1 LGSLQLRVKR
11 FRARQ
16 LRTTWRGA
24 VKKLV
29 MTTLLL
35 AVVVLAAAAAP
46 AAAQM
51 PGQSQ
56 TGPAMNLFDEGR
68 HLKTDEEVKGEQER
82 ERAYKSGIS
91 KIPDQ
96 KVKVDPW
103 GAVRTT
109 PPTAANQRPPAK

>member
-1 LGSLQLRVKR
+1 VQ
-11 FRARQ
+11 
-16 LRTTWRGA
+16 
-24 VKKLV
+24 KLLT
-29 MTTLLL
+29 TTLLL
-35 AVVVLAAAAAP
+35 AGMMVP

-51 PGQSQ
+51 PGQSS

-68 HLKTDEEVKGEQER
+68 PLKTDVEVNQEKER

-103 GAVRTT
+103 GVVRTT
-109 PPTAANQRPPAK
+109 PPTASNQRPAAK